1 MGWEPGKGDGKTGRV
16 DQEHDVQQDEGPVHV
31 PAEPGCSQ
39 TILLSNIQGLLGQRG
54 KSKTKFLHDQ
64 AVINNALAV
73 AVTETWLKPEV
84 KDSELL
90 VDSPGYTI
98 YRSDRISRKNGG
110 VCVFLQDNLS
120 AECIGTY
127 DNRVCELLALHIH
140 SLKTVLIVMYRPP
153 DTRLSAFSTV
163 LGEIC
168 KVLSNLPTPMQ
179 TIVMMGDLNF
189 PSRVMSL
196 PRVDGVLVR
205 PSGETSSTKYVP
217 ETPHVPIC

>member
-1 MGWEPGKGDGKTGRV
+1 MTFDHIG
-16 DQEHDVQQDEGPVHV
+16 
-31 PAEPGCSQ
+31 
-39 TILLSNIQGLLGQRG
+39 
-54 KSKTKFLHDQ
+54 
-64 AVINNALAV
+64 
-73 AVTETWLKPEV
+73 VTEYLK
-84 KDSELL
+84 K
-90 VDSPGYTI
+90 
-98 YRSDRISRKNGG
+98 KGG
-110 VCVFLQDNLS
+110 VFVFLQDNLS

-153 DTRLSAFSTV
+153 DTRLSAFSTI
-163 LGEIC
+163 LGEID
-168 KVLSNLPTPMQ
+168 KVLSNLPTPMP